1 MSIKKWLEK
10 NTREL
15 NGEVIAITGGTGG
28 LGRECV
34 KILSQLNAEIIL
46 LDRNLEKGNSLIK
59 EIKKLNPLCK
69 ISQIPIDLGV
79 VDSLKKGI
87 NQIKLLPRLDTL
99 ILNAG
104 VFRAEGK
111 NGEYREEFITN
122 FVSSF
127 YLANSVVPLL
137 KKSRYAKIVCVGS
150 IAYRLAK
157 LNFDDLDY
165 QKSGKQIDIYGNSKR
180 LLMASLSWLSK
191 LNKDINFCLVH
202 PGVTP
207 TNITRHFNKVIRGV
221 IKLPMKVVF
230 NSPKKSSLCIIKG
243 LFDNTMPFEQWIG
256 PKHFDVWGMPSKK
269 SLKGITE
276 DECQKAFNLAIEM
289 CGNLI

>member
-79 VDSLKKGI
+79 VDSLKNGI

-137 KKSRYAKIVCVGS
+137 KKSQYAKIVCVGS

-191 LNKDINFCLVH
+191 LNKDINFFC
-202 PGVTP
+202 P
-207 TNITRHFNKVIRGV
+207 RS
-221 IKLPMKVVF
+221 LPIHLF
-230 NSPKKSSLCIIKG
+230 SDSQSPPSIINCFKASIAS
-243 LFDNTMPFEQWIG
+243 PS
-256 PKHFDVWGMPSKK
+256 GMPTRTSCFP
-269 SLKGITE
+269 LKRLTFPLP
-276 DECQKAFNLAIEM
+276 APT
-289 CGNLI
+289 